1 MVTLESVKRMGFG
14 VLLCAALAF
23 PGRVHGQLV
32 LLDNTTNAPRGGFLV
47 WSGQVIAQG
56 FLMGD
61 RAAIL
66 QKVTLSLKGS
76 STASGLVVSLYS
88 DSGGSPGATLATLS
102 GPSAPATDGNY
113 DYTGSFA
120 LAANAKYWI
129 VATSTGSGLAWPFT
143 EVAGGS
149 GPATLLS
156 GAISGGT
163 GSPWLLRDGLWQ
175 QLRIT
180 VLALAIDTS
189 EPGFG
194 FSGGQFGFR
203 VAGPV
208 APWVVVEASTNLV
221 NWIPIL
227 TNTFS
232 GVLSFTDPQSGDFSQ
247 RFYRARSQ

>member
-1 MVTLESVKRMGFG
+1 M
-14 VLLCAALAF
+14 
-23 PGRVHGQLV
+23 
-32 LLDNTTNAPRGGFLV
+32 
-47 WSGQVIAQG
+47 
-56 FLMGD
+56 
-61 RAAIL
+61 
-66 QKVTLSLKGS
+66 
-76 STASGLVVSLYS
+76 
-88 DSGGSPGATLATLS
+88 ATLT

-120 LAANAKYWI
+120 LAANTKYWI
-129 VATSTGSGLAWPFT
+129 MATSTTASGPAWAFT

-203 VAGPV
+203 VAGPA
-208 APWVVVEASTNLV
+208 APWVVVEGSTNLV

-227 TNTFS
+227 TNNTFS
-232 GVLSFTDPQSGDFSQ
+232 GVLSFTDPQSGGFSE
-247 RFYRARSQ
+247 RFYRAPSQ

>member
-1 MVTLESVKRMGFG
+1 MVMLASVKRMGFG
-14 VLLCAALAF
+14 VLFCAGLAF
-23 PGRVHGQLV
+23 PGGVHGQLV
-32 LLDNTTNAPRGGFLV
+32 LLDNTSNTPRGGFVV
-47 WSGQVIAQG
+47 WSGQIVAQG
-56 FLMGD
+56 FLTGD
-61 RAAIL
+61 QAAIL

-76 STASGLVVSLYS
+76 STASGFVVSLYS
-88 DSGGSPGATLATLS
+88 DSGGSPGATLATLT

-120 LAANAKYWI
+120 LAANTKYWI
-129 VATSTGSGLAWPFT
+129 VATSTGSGLVWAFT

-156 GAISGGT
+156 CAISGGT
-163 GSPWLLRDGLWQ
+163 GSPWLLRDALWQ

-180 VLALAIDTS
+180 ASALSIDTS

-203 VAGPV
+203 VAGP
-208 APWVVVEASTNLV
+208 ASPWVVVEASTNLV

-232 GVLSFTDPQSGDFSQ
+232 GVLTFKDPHSGDFSQ